1 MTQRDSAVNCELWSP
16 LSACITC
23 FQPKLTLMKHIFRI
37 VYSFFTNRKLE
48 YLFNIFLCN
57 ILNYYFAWLIVNQA
71 LGKIKTKYNV
81 ILSPSVYYILLYS
94 IQHLI
99 PIQKSFNAK
108 LEWIL
113 WQQFN
118 PRLLKRIINHCLPVL
133 PPWKNAWAH
142 IWMATMQ
149 KTKRIQSFCKNDQE
163 FPERIH
169 LCNTDGCS
177 QHLNFSRLQFHF
189 KS

>member
-1 MTQRDSAVNCELWSP
+1 MCQCACDDSERDSAVNCELWSP

-133 PPWKNAWAH
+133 LPWKMLELIFEWQLCRKPKVFRVSAKMTKNFLSGYTFATL
-142 IWMATMQ
+142 MAVLST
-149 KTKRIQSFCKNDQE
+149 
-163 FPERIH
+163 
-169 LCNTDGCS
+169 
-177 QHLNFSRLQFHF
+177 
-189 KS
+189 

>member
-1 MTQRDSAVNCELWSP
+1 
-16 LSACITC
+16 
-23 FQPKLTLMKHIFRI
+23 MKHIFRV
-37 VYSFFTNRKLE
+37 VYSEFWPIASWNICS
-48 YLFNIFLCN
+48 IFLCN

-133 PPWKNAWAH
+133 PPWKMLELIFEWQLCRKPKVFRVSAKMTKNFLSGYTFATL
-142 IWMATMQ
+142 MAVLST
-149 KTKRIQSFCKNDQE
+149 
-163 FPERIH
+163 
-169 LCNTDGCS
+169 
-177 QHLNFSRLQFHF
+177 
-189 KS
+189 